1 MNRAG
6 CRRFV
11 AFIRDEDGSP
21 LVEFAILAPVVF
33 LVVFA
38 IIEWGQIFY
47 IQNDMY
53 IAARL
58 AMRQVAFG
66 VIADT
71 NTTAVLNAACNSPS
85 PIHGTG
91 YTYTFTYEYRTG
103 CDSTAGDYPLTSL
116 GPTSYGTATL
126 KITTPASSILAFNY
140 KGLIGSE
147 NLTASITMMEEFVCP
162 GVPVS
167 NTQIGNKAC

>member
-1 MNRAG
+1 MLVRTVIRAG
-6 CRRFV
+6 RRRFV

-21 LVEFAILAPVVF
+21 LVEFAILAPVIF

-66 VIADT
+66 TISDSS
-71 NTTAVLNAACNSPS
+71 TTAVLDAACSSPS

-91 YTYTFTYEYRTG
+91 YTYTFTYQYRTNCPSSG
-103 CDSTAGDYPLTSL
+103 YPLTTS
-116 GPTSYGTATL
+116 SYGTAKLT
-126 KITTPASSILAFNY
+126 ITTPASSVLVFNY

-147 NLTASITMMEEFVCP
+147 NLTASVTMMEEFVCP
-162 GVPVS
+162 SAPVS
-167 NTQIGNKAC
+167 AAQIGNKSC